1 MAMNVIGL
9 LLGAVLTVQPLAN
22 EDFLEPSI
30 LNEVDHAIAKAPRHS
45 CASFVLPF
53 VTNGLTRSAMA
64 IKLVS
69 AQRPDGR
76 WYLGTNDVTFAA
88 LHLLENLARAERPN
102 PPRRLMVGVTEYVRT
117 NTLRQVS
124 VHSFYCEALARAGHS
139 SVVIPAVSDTSV
151 YESLIA
157 SLDAII
163 ITGGEDINPAR
174 YRATVSP
181 RCGKP
186 NLGRDN
192 YDWAVLTEA
201 VRQRKPLLGICRGV
215 QFMNVFF
222 GGTLYQDIPSELPQS
237 LGAGHCIGNYNKMWI
252 TPSAH
257 TNIIVKGTR
266 LANVLGE
273 APLLVNSLHHQAVKD
288 IAPGFRVAARA
299 TDGIVEAIEG
309 IDYPAVGLQF
319 HPEAIFG
326 EDRVHPDYDYDRL
339 GIIFKDLMKLLTGKG
354 NQE

>member
-1 MAMNVIGL
+1 MSLDTSRTEYI
-9 LLGAVLTVQPLAN
+9 LGKDGCSRL
-22 EDFLEPSI
+22 
-30 LNEVDHAIAKAPRHS
+30 AKAR
-45 CASFVLPF
+45 VLVF
-53 VTNGLTRSAMA
+53 GVGG
-64 IKLVS
+64 V
-69 AQRPDGR
+69 G
-76 WYLGTNDVTFAA
+76 G
-88 LHLLENLARAERPN
+88 HL
-102 PPRRLMVGVTEYVRT
+102 
-117 NTLRQVS
+117 
-124 VHSFYCEALARAGHS
+124 CEALARAGHS

-174 YRATVSP
+174 YRAAVSP

-186 NLGRDN
+186 NLGRDD

-201 VRQRKPLLGICRGV
+201 VRQRKPLLGICRGA

-237 LGAGHCIGNYNKMWI
+237 LGTGHCIGNYNKMWI

-273 APLLVNSLHHQAVKD
+273 APLSVNSMHHQAVKR
-288 IAPGFRVAARA
+288 IALSLQPVATAP
-299 TDGIVEAIEG
+299 DGVIEALEH
-309 IDYPAVGLQF
+309 PALPFFLGVQW
-319 HPEAIFG
+319 HPERL
-326 EDRVHPDYDYDRL
+326 EDAASRQLFAGFINAAETYRRH
-339 GIIFKDLMKLLTGKG
+339 KG
-354 NQE
+354 